1 MPINSLLVLSAEF
14 PAPWQT
20 YIVDQGR
27 DLAALGAKVTYVS
40 TRRPNPEYFS
50 EAILA
55 RAGGAFQ
62 TLFPPRAGDL
72 GYLLLHPVQ
81 VLRMLRYLSRAR
93 AGGRRGRLRRLALI
107 PCVARLIRLA
117 RAQDAELVHLHSFG
131 DAAHVAAMAE
141 RACALPYSLTLHGPP
156 SVWGGDIALKGENA
170 RHIFAVTRAL
180 ADEIAAIC
188 PGRPV
193 SALSM
198 GIDIDRF
205 RWVERPDHKAGA
217 PWTLCTIA
225 RLHPSKGHVQVLEAV
240 RHLRDEGHD
249 LHYLIAG
256 NGPAED
262 EIREEINRLQLEDAV
277 QMLGPLSGEE
287 VADLMGRCDIKV
299 LASRYKGEAAPVSV
313 MEAMATG
320 LPVICSRI
328 GGTPDMIE
336 DGKEGLLVPP
346 GDTLALVDALRRMI
360 ETPGLAAR
368 LPVAAR
374 QKAVRDFASAK
385 LTARVYA
392 LLGGA

>member
-1 MPINSLLVLSAEF
+1 MPISSLLVLSAEF

-27 DLAALGAKVTYVS
+27 DLAALGVNVAYVS
-40 TRRPNPEYFS
+40 TRRPAPGDFS
-50 EAILA
+50 QAILA
-55 RAGGAFQ
+55 RAGGEFQ
-62 TLFPPRAGDL
+62 TLFPPAAGDL
-72 GYLLLHPVQ
+72 GYLVLHPVQ
-81 VLRMLRYLSRAR
+81 VVRMLRYLSRAK
-93 AGGRRGRLRRLALI
+93 AGGLRGRLRRLALI
-107 PCVARLIRLA
+107 PSAARLIRLA
-117 RAQDAELVHLHSFG
+117 KARNADLVHLHSFG

-141 RACALPYSLTLHGPP
+141 RACGLPCSLTLHGPP

-180 ADEIAAIC
+180 AEEIAVLC

-205 RWVERPDHKAGA
+205 RWVERPDRKAGD

-225 RLHPSKGHVQVLEAV
+225 RLHPGKGHVRVLEAV
-240 RHLRDEGHD
+240 RRLRDEGHD
-249 LHYLIAG
+249 LRYLIAG
-256 NGPAED
+256 SGPAEG
-262 EIREEINRLQLEDAV
+262 EIREAIGRLRLEDAV

-287 VADLMGRCDIKV
+287 VAGLMGRCDIKV
-299 LASRYKGEAAPVSV
+299 LASDGEAAPVSV

-336 DGKEGLLVPP
+336 DGKQGLLVPP
-346 GDTLALVDALRRMI
+346 GDTAALVDALRRMI
-360 ETPGLAAR
+360 EAPDLAASMR
-368 LPVAAR
+368 VAAR
-374 QKAVRDFASAK
+374 QKAVEDFDSAK

-392 LLGGA
+392 LLAAA

>member
-27 DLAALGAKVTYVS
+27 DFAELGVKVTYVS
-40 TRRPNPEYFS
+40 TRRPAQEYFS

-55 RAGGAFQ
+55 RAGGQFQ
-62 TLFPPRAGDL
+62 TLFPPTASDF
-72 GYLLLHPVQ
+72 GYLLLHPIQ
-81 VLRMLRYLSRAR
+81 VMRMLRYLSRAK
-93 AGGRRGRLRRLALI
+93 ADGMRGRLRRLALI
-107 PCVARLIRLA
+107 PSAARLIRLA
-117 RAQDAELVHLHSFG
+117 SARNADLVHLHSFG

-180 ADEIAAIC
+180 ADEIAALC

-198 GIDIDRF
+198 GIDVDRF
-205 RWVERPDHKAGA
+205 RWVERPDRKTGA
-217 PWTLCTIA
+217 PWTICTIA
-225 RLHPSKGHVQVLEAV
+225 RLHPNKGHVRVLEAV
-240 RHLRDEGHD
+240 RRLRDEGHD
-249 LHYLIAG
+249 LRYLIAG
-256 NGPAED
+256 SGPAEG
-262 EIREEINRLQLEDAV
+262 EIRAAIGRLQLEDAV
-277 QMLGPLSGEE
+277 QMLGPLSGED
-287 VADLMGRCDIKV
+287 VASLMGRCDIKV
-299 LASRYKGEAAPVSV
+299 LASQGEGEAAPVSV

-336 DGKEGLLVPP
+336 DGKQGLLVPP
-346 GDTLALVDALRRMI
+346 GDTAALVDALRRMI
-360 ETPGLAAR
+360 ESPDLATSLRA
-368 LPVAAR
+368 AAR
-374 QKAVRDFASAK
+374 QKAVEEFASEK
-385 LTARVYA
+385 LTAQVYA
-392 LLGGA
+392 RLDAR